1 MKGLTYRVNNMI
13 ADFVINSMNSYIAGG
28 MKPET
33 AARFT
38 RGELAA
44 IYKGDHYS
52 RDNSGAMRPTPP
64 PENLT
69 PEATRIKCDEAIA
82 EILKT
87 RTKAPEPAPREQ
99 PAKKTGLE
107 GLKNYV
113 KREAV

>member
-1 MKGLTYRVNNMI
+1 MI
-13 ADFVINSMNSYIAGG
+13 AAFIADKMSGYVAGG

-52 RDNSGAMRPTPP
+52 RDNSGAMRVTPP

-69 PEATRIKCDEAIA
+69 LEAAMKKCDEEIA
-82 EILKT
+82 EILNYCADRAKAET
-87 RTKAPEPAPREQ
+87 HGKAPENTPLAQEKNSLSGFEKMAEYAGKPA
-99 PAKKTGLE
+99 
-107 GLKNYV
+107 
-113 KREAV
+113 